1 MLKTLSKVTPFNM
14 FLEFVNIEDHRVIF
28 NSKVPHPRN
37 CVNFSLA
44 NFAERQKYIV
54 PEIYK
59 LNSHTESTVINY
71 A

>member
-1 MLKTLSKVTPFNM
+1 M
-14 FLEFVNIEDHRVIF
+14 FLEFVNIGDHRVIF
-28 NSKVPHPRN
+28 NSEQPHPRT

-44 NFAERQKYIV
+44 NFAGRQKYIV